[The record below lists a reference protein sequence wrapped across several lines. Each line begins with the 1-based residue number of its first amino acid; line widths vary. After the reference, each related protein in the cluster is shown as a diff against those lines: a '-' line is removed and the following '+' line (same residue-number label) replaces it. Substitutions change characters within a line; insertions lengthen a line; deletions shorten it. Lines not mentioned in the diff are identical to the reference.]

1 MNLNKT
7 TNRKNTNSLK
17 WDLTQDE
24 IPMWVADMDFQAAP
38 PIQKTITQRA
48 KHGIYGYTIIPDT
61 LYKAYTKWW
70 SENYQQKIKKE
81 EQIFS
86 IGVMPSI
93 SSIIK
98 RLTKEND
105 QILIQTPVYHIF
117 FTVITKNKRQII
129 ENQLE
134 YKNGE
139 YHINFQ
145 DLEEKLSDKKTKLM
159 LLCNP
164 HNPIGKIWN
173 KEELEKISKL
183 CKKHNV
189 ILVSDEIHC
198 DLTDPDKKY
207 LPYASIDPNSITC
220 IAPTKT
226 FNIAGIQSSIIYTS
240 NKKWYQELK
249 DQIQI
254 DDSGMA
260 NCFSIDTTISAY
272 NEGKEWLEN
281 VKQYIYNN
289 KQIVKKYLEKEIP
302 ELKLVPSDATYLL
315 WIDCS
320 KLNKTSSE
328 ICEILSKNTGLKL
341 SPGRQFG
348 ENGDNFV
355 RMNIACPESI
365 LEKGLKKLK
374 KGVKIMET

>member
-1 MNLNKT
+1 
-7 TNRKNTNSLK
+7 
-17 WDLTQDE
+17 
-24 IPMWVADMDFQAAP
+24 
-38 PIQKTITQRA
+38 
-48 KHGIYGYTIIPDT
+48 
-61 LYKAYTKWW
+61 
-70 SENYQQKIKKE
+70 
-81 EQIFS
+81 
-86 IGVMPSI
+86 
-93 SSIIK
+93 
-98 RLTKEND
+98 
-105 QILIQTPVYHIF
+105 
-117 FTVITKNKRQII
+117 
-129 ENQLE
+129 
-134 YKNGE
+134 
-139 YHINFQ
+139 
-145 DLEEKLSDKKTKLM
+145 M

-173 KEELEKISKL
+173 QDELEKISKL
-183 CKKHNV
+183 CKKYNV

-207 LPYASIDPNSITC
+207 LPYASIDQNSITC

-226 FNIAGIQSSIIYTS
+226 FNIAGIQSSIIFTS
-240 NKKWYQELK
+240 NKKWYQEIK
-249 DQIQI
+249 DQIHI

-289 KQIVKKYLEKEIP
+289 KQIVKKYLKKEIP
-302 ELKLVPSDATYLL
+302 KLKLVPSDATYLL

-320 KLNKTSSE
+320 KLNRTSSE

-365 LEKGLKKLK
+365 LKKGLEKLK
-374 KGVKIMET
+374 EGVKIMET